1 MKTRQGFIL
10 IEFMIV
16 VAVIAILFAIAIT
29 AYQSY
34 TIRPKVS
41 EILVLAS
48 DAKLA
53 VIEILGCFISDS
65 VASYR
70 GTWF

>member
-16 VAVIAILFAIAIT
+16 VADIAILSAIP
-29 AYQSY
+29 AYQSD
-34 TIRPKVS
+34 TIQSKVS
-41 EILVLAS
+41 ESLVLAS

-53 VIEILGCFISDS
+53 VIETLGCFISDS
-65 VASYR
+65 VSSYSS
-70 GTWF
+70 TWF